1 MPAPA
6 MQQPPLLLPDAGP
19 LITLAYAGKLEL
31 LLQPG
36 WPLRVVD
43 MVLHELTRKDTPTR
57 DAIQSFMSRHQ
68 PPLIDTE
75 TFAHHRRLQASAS
88 PAPRKAGLG
97 ELALQEAITRLALA
111 EPPQRAV
118 LLFEDHKIARD
129 GFHLPQGTMRVST
142 RAFLVFLEE
151 KGWLES
157 AADVEREAVLAGRRF
172 SALRFP

>member
-1 MPAPA
+1 M
-6 MQQPPLLLPDAGP
+6 
-19 LITLAYAGKLEL
+19 
-31 LLQPG
+31 
-36 WPLRVVD
+36 
-43 MVLHELTRKDTPTR
+43 
-57 DAIQSFMSRHQ
+57 
-68 PPLIDTE
+68 
-75 TFAHHRRLQASAS
+75 
-88 PAPRKAGLG
+88 
-97 ELALQEAITRLALA
+97 ALQEAITRLALA